1 MRHDDRQG
9 KRQSAALGGSGDS
22 FFPHHIKELKNS
34 NYSVNSDALSVC
46 WDRPGDAAVTTWKS
60 QGLHVMAV
68 DFLLIEGAVGGGS
81 APPPALWNT
90 GPPKSLWQKGK
101 KGGTS
106 TLNCLA
112 RSLGQHEPR
121 APTYLQGRW
130 GSIGEG

>member
-1 MRHDDRQG
+1 MPSARHDDRQG

-81 APPPALWNT
+81 APPPRPLE
-90 GPPKSLWQKGK
+90 
-101 KGGTS
+101 
-106 TLNCLA
+106 
-112 RSLGQHEPR
+112 HR
-121 APTYLQGRW
+121 ASKVTMAEREERRHIN
-130 GSIGEG
+130 S

>member
-81 APPPALWNT
+81 APPPPSGTQGLQSHYGRKGRKEAHQLLIALLEALVSMSR
-90 GPPKSLWQKGK
+90 GPQPTCRE
-101 KGGTS
+101 GG
-106 TLNCLA
+106 
-112 RSLGQHEPR
+112 EV
-121 APTYLQGRW
+121 
-130 GSIGEG
+130 